1 MADTRDDWR
10 IRIEIGDEEAP
21 GLFERLGL
29 ALGDEASELAREL
42 EKRRLA
48 VSYDDDEVFVYAAS
62 PVEAERA
69 RAVIQAELRDLGAA
83 AVTGPVEHWL
93 EDEERWDDE
102 PPEETWEADQLER
115 GYAPW
120 EVRVS
125 CDSHRAAREL
135 ADRLEQE
142 GFSVERRYRHLIVGT
157 ASKEEATALAAR
169 LHGDVEP
176 GGELVWETVPGNPF
190 AVFGG
195 LGGSGTP
202 LG

>member
-1 MADTRDDWR
+1 MADDWR
-10 IRIEIGDEEAP
+10 IRIKIEDDQAP
-21 GLFERLGL
+21 GLLERLGL
-29 ALGDEASELAREL
+29 ELGDEASELAREL

-48 VSYDDDEVFVYAAS
+48 VSYDDDEVFVYASA
-62 PVEAERA
+62 PAEAERA
-69 RAVIQAELRDLGAA
+69 RAVIQAELRDLGVA

-102 PPEETWEADQLER
+102 PPDETWEEDELER

-125 CDSHRAAREL
+125 CTSHREAREL
-135 ADRLEQE
+135 ADQLEQE
-142 GFSVERRYRHLIVGT
+142 GYSVERRWRHLIVGT
-157 ASKEEATALAAR
+157 ASKEEAGALAAR
-169 LHGDVEP
+169 LHGEVEP
-176 GGELVWETVPGNPF
+176 GGEVIWETVPGNPF
-190 AVFGG
+190 AIFGG

>member
-1 MADTRDDWR
+1 VARDDWR
-10 IRIEIGDEEAP
+10 IRIEIEDEQAP
-21 GLFERLGL
+21 GLLERLGF
-29 ALGDEASELAREL
+29 ALSDEASELAQEL

-48 VSYDDDEVFVYAAS
+48 VSYDDDEVFVYAS
-62 PVEAERA
+62 SRPEAERA
-69 RAVIQAELRDLGAA
+69 RAVIQAELRDLGIA

-102 PPEETWEADQLER
+102 PADETWEEDELER

-125 CDSHRAAREL
+125 CESHRAAREL
-135 ADRLEQE
+135 ADQLEQE
-142 GFSVERRYRHLIVGT
+142 GYSVERRWRHLIVGT
-157 ASKEEATALAAR
+157 ASKEEAEALAAR
-169 LHGDVEP
+169 LHGEVEP

-190 AVFGG
+190 AIFGG

>member
-1 MADTRDDWR
+1 MADDWR
-10 IRIEIGDEEAP
+10 IRIEVEDEQAP
-21 GLFERLGL
+21 GLLERLGF
-29 ALGDEASELAREL
+29 ALSDEASELAQEL
-42 EKRRLA
+42 AKRRLA
-48 VSYDDDEVFVYAAS
+48 VSYDDDEVFVYASSRA
-62 PVEAERA
+62 EAERA
-69 RAVIQAELRDLGAA
+69 RAVIQAELRDLGVA

-102 PPEETWEADQLER
+102 PPDETWEEEELER

-125 CDSHRAAREL
+125 CKSHREAREL
-135 ADRLEQE
+135 ADQLEQE
-142 GFSVERRYRHLIVGT
+142 GYSVERRWRHLIVGA
-157 ASKEEATALAAR
+157 ASKEEADALAAR
-169 LHGDVEP
+169 LHGEVEP

-190 AVFGG
+190 AIFGG

>member
-1 MADTRDDWR
+1 VARDDWR
-10 IRIEIGDEEAP
+10 IRIEIEDEQAP
-21 GLFERLGL
+21 GLLERLGF
-29 ALGDEASELAREL
+29 ALSDEASELAQEL

-48 VSYDDDEVFVYAAS
+48 VSYDDDEVFVYASSRA
-62 PVEAERA
+62 EAERA
-69 RAVIQAELRDLGAA
+69 RAVIQAELNDLGIA

-102 PPEETWEADQLER
+102 PPDETWEEDELER

-125 CDSHRAAREL
+125 CKSHREAREL
-135 ADRLEQE
+135 ADQLEQE
-142 GFSVERRYRHLIVGT
+142 GYSVERRWRHLIVGT
-157 ASKEEATALAAR
+157 ASKEEAEALAAR
-169 LHGDVEP
+169 LHGEVEP
-176 GGELVWETVPGNPF
+176 GGELIWETVPGNPF
-190 AVFGG
+190 AIFGG